1 MKKVGYYIP
10 TIVFTAFY
18 GLIIIGGGFSIVSP
32 IVYGWIALFII
43 SGILLSKGKVWG
55 GGFGALPGIH
65 LILMGTRDTNQIIN
79 EMPLGIVVIAFY
91 LICCGIVYYKKKK
104 KTLL

>member
-43 SGILLSKGKVWG
+43 SGILLSKSKVWG
-55 GGFGALPGIH
+55 GGFGVLPGI
-65 LILMGTRDTNQIIN
+65 I
-79 EMPLGIVVIAFY
+79 VIAFY
-91 LICCGIVYYKKKK
+91 LICCGIVYYNQKKKPI
-104 KTLL
+104 L